1 MRCFLVSFRIQLYIN
16 CMNLSSVCL
25 VNILPYV
32 VYFAHLSVLVLTMIS
47 HTLLS
52 YFFNVSRLYFPLS
65 SGKNKRISG
74 GSSVVLLK
82 LTVIFVGARLELA
95 RQ

>member
-1 MRCFLVSFRIQLYIN
+1 MK
-16 CMNLSSVCL
+16 LSSVCF
-25 VNILPYV
+25 VHMLPYV
-32 VYFAHLSVLVLTMIS
+32 VYFAHLSVLVLKMIRN
-47 HTLLS
+47 TLLS
-52 YFFNVSRLYFPLS
+52 YFFNVSRLFLPLS

>member
-1 MRCFLVSFRIQLYIN
+1 MDEFASACF
-16 CMNLSSVCL
+16 
-25 VNILPYV
+25 VNMSPNA
-32 VYFAHLSVLVLTMIS
+32 VYFAHLSVLVLKMIS
-47 HTLLS
+47 YTSLS
-52 YFFNVSRLYFPLS
+52 YFFNVSRLFLPLL
-65 SGKNKRISG
+65 SGQNKRISG